1 MPKKQNKKQS
11 GKGAYDYIARN
22 VFGASLKDG
31 EIHAPQYT
39 KDGFRFGKFIG
50 PGTDVFGGIKTKAVP
65 VSGTDKTAKLHDINY
80 TLSQN
85 VGDVRAADLRMIK
98 KLEQLQRDKS
108 DYKFNTYMGSLPIK
122 TKMKLE
128 DWGIIRKGAFS
139 SMTGNELKK
148 EDRELLET
156 ERDALH
162 QEGFGKKKKAN
173 TASPWIM
180 HVKAYAKANT
190 CSYKTA
196 MVKSKASYKS
206 SK

>member
-22 VFGASLKDG
+22 VFGSTMSKG

-148 EDRELLET
+148 EDRELLEK

-162 QEGFGKKKKAN
+162 QEGFGKKKGK
-173 TASPWIM
+173 
-180 HVKAYAKANT
+180 
-190 CSYKTA
+190 
-196 MVKSKASYKS
+196 
-206 SK
+206 